1 MNCQHNDIEHL
12 IILDGLGVEWCKH
25 CGAIRR
31 VAYGNAK
38 NGKDVKKGG
47 WKLPKGQQQ
56 PMDLIP

>member
-47 WKLPKGQQQ
+47 WKLPKNQQ
-56 PMDLIP
+56 